1 MAKKLIA
8 YYSRADENYVS
19 GRLQMLEE
27 GNTEKVANVIKE
39 ATGADIYKIE
49 QVKPYSKDYN
59 QCIDEAKKDRQSGAR
74 PELKYQPKDLGEYDE
89 IYLGYPNY
97 WGTMP
102 MAVFTFLE
110 SCDLSNKTIKPF
122 CTHEGSGLGNSI
134 ADIKKL
140 CPDANVKEGLALF
153 GSRVDRSRAE
163 IERWV

>member
-74 PELKYQPKDLGEYDE
+74 PELKYPPKDLGEYAE

-153 GSRVDRSRAE
+153 GSRVDRARAE